1 MSEPPQKGNAYPTQ
15 AQINEALQGTDM
27 GSDTRAGS
35 LRGGSSSG
43 SDIDPDQDIINA
55 DLARQGQSLK
65 GEGQR
70 PAGGPEE
77 AAKPDRQRGD
87 DADAST
93 S

>member
-1 MSEPPQKGNAYPTQ
+1 MSSSPETGQQYPTQ
-15 AQINEALQGTDM
+15 AQLKEALQGTDM

-43 SDIDPDQDIINA
+43 SDIDPDQEIINA
-55 DLARQGQSLK
+55 ELARQGQNLRDDA
-65 GEGQR
+65 EQ

-77 AAKPDRQRGD
+77 AAKPDRPRGD
-87 DADAST
+87 DADAPT